1 METNQ
6 RVENIGKRRF
16 DKLKLI
22 CLNICLIVLRV
33 FTDLI
38 YLLIFVIV
46 TEVLSTF
53 WLVKLT
59 QIIIKNCINFS
70 LFNLVNTL
78 FSLRYLRC

>member
-22 CLNICLIVLRV
+22 YLNICVIVLRV

-46 TEVLSTF
+46 TEVF
-53 WLVKLT
+53 FYILVSKINSDNNKKLY
-59 QIIIKNCINFS
+59 Q
-70 LFNLVNTL
+70 LF
-78 FSLRYLRC
+78 FI